1 MNKQSAKN
9 IQTHSSLQLTFSE
22 EVVLHK
28 EFFFFFFFFGVLRMC
43 KAKTKA
49 YLQDA
54 AHSKSIKID

>member
-28 EFFFFFFFFGVLRMC
+28 GFFFFFWGVLRMC